1 MANRR
6 SKKSIFLVRCLINW
20 LVNFFQQVHLDQG
33 FSRASAPSWNM
44 SWTGRTQVLS
54 PKKPRGTSQPL
65 AKYIPREALLNL
77 FLSQLCQLLV
87 ISANYLEDIFAEE
100 KMGWLDSWIWIWF
113 TLPYVMLQTSSLRVA
128 ISHVPVFLLH
138 CVGQC
143 SNCTL
148 KLLCPQ

>member
-20 LVNFFQQVHLDQG
+20 LVSFFQQVHLDQG
-33 FSRASAPSWNM
+33 FSRASDPSWNM

-54 PKKPRGTSQPL
+54 PKKPHGTSQPL
-65 AKYIPREALLNL
+65 AKYIPWEALPNI
-77 FLSQLCQLLV
+77 FLPQLCQLLV

-100 KMGWLDSWIWIWF
+100 KMGWFDSWIWIWF
-113 TLPYVMLQTSSLRVA
+113 TLPEVMLQTSSLRVA
-128 ISHVPVFLLH
+128 ISHVPVFSLH
-138 CVGQC
+138 SVGQC
-143 SNCTL
+143 SNCML